1 MATAEELLA
10 VLSQDEEVLTV
21 NMSKR
26 TIVLPASLT
35 VMGVES
41 DDDVKRLHFSIPRYY
56 GDVDLSEFVIR
67 VNYTNAS
74 NAKDAGDVY
83 DVVDKAVSDDGSTIT
98 FSWLVD
104 RHAFVTEGDVTFSIC
119 LKKYNDAGEVVNEWN
134 TTTAQLPVLKG
145 LETSKAVVG
154 KNTTVLD
161 QVLFRL
167 YAVEAA
173 SGIGQDG
180 YYTVVKMEE
189 SDEGV
194 VFTLRDRYGNVEAN
208 ITHGRTPQ
216 KGIDYLTEEDKNEFV
231 ELVMNALPVA
241 EGVEY

>member
-10 VLSQDEEVLTV
+10 TVSQEE
-21 NMSKR
+21 
-26 TIVLPASLT
+26 TIVINTTNRAIVFPASITIL
-35 VMGVES
+35 GVES
-41 DDDVKRLHFSIPRYY
+41 DDDVKRLFFNIPRYY

-67 VNYTNAS
+67 INYENATG
-74 NAKDAGDVY
+74 ARDAGDVY
-83 DVVDKAVSDDGSTIT
+83 DVVDKTVSDDGTSIT

-104 RHAFVTEGDVTFSIC
+104 RHAFAAAGDVTFSIC
-119 LKKYNDAGEVVNEWN
+119 LKKYNDAGEVINEWN
-134 TTTAQLPVLKG
+134 TTTAKLPVLKG
-145 LETSKAVVG
+145 LETSKAAVG

-173 SGIGQDG
+173 SGLGQDG
-180 YYTVVKMEE
+180 YYSVVRMEE

-194 VFTLRDRYGNVEAN
+194 VFTLRDRYGNVDA
-208 ITHGRTPQ
+208 TVRHGRAPQ
-216 KGIDYLTEEDKNEFV
+216 KGVDYYTESDKAEMVNM
-231 ELVMNALPVA
+231 VMAALPVA